1 MNWNPNCS
9 LNIHK
14 EYFKIVEVKVLQYSR
29 IKISGFYMRL
39 FCFYKAVLYGD
50 FLDDAVV
57 KNPPCNKGFMGSIPG
72 WGAEMPQARWHP
84 YTLHQKK
91 RTICIDKDHTNC

>member
-9 LNIHK
+9 LNIRK

-50 FLDDAVV
+50 FLADPVV
-57 KNPPCNKGFMGSIPG
+57 KNPPCNKGFMSSIPG
-72 WGAEMPQARWHP
+72 WGAEIPHA
-84 YTLHQKK
+84 TES
-91 RTICIDKDHTNC
+91 